1 MLLGITRALR
11 IAYEQECKGLTA
23 LERGVLWSL
32 AAIGDCKWCDPAGV
46 VRAEQMALMAE
57 MGMESGLGPVLESLQ
72 RKGKIRIQSL
82 EEGRVV
88 LQVCFWYDRFF
99 KERESAKVR
108 YDRQQRRKKRR
119 GVDTTISIK

>member
-1 MLLGITRALR
+1 MLMGITRALR

-32 AAIGDCKWCDPAGV
+32 AAIGDCKWCDPQGF
-46 VRAEQMALMAE
+46 VRAEITALMAE
-57 MGMESGLGPVLESLQ
+57 MGMDTGLGPVLESLQ
-72 RKGKIRIQSL
+72 RKGKIRLQSV

-99 KERESAKVR
+99 KERQAAMMR

-119 GVDTTISIK
+119 GLETKIAL